1 MRERAARIALREQA
15 LERHEPIGRVHR
27 TERLGLHRV
36 DHFGADARV
45 LAGELGEGALRLVLR
60 SAKTRRALMR
70 VRVFERPMARHPKQ
84 LVLPV
89 LNLPQTARVVDID
102 AQLSGHARPA
112 ELAPAHGRLA
122 HLDEEAIALE
132 PALLKQAE
140 LEPSFHATLN
150 ALLPKAIA
158 THAFDEAKER
168 LLDVLAHLRMQVRHD
183 GRHPSRAHAPASDA
197 FCKAL
202 FLAMNEAALLRDR
215 CLSGAD
221 RKAGGVV
228 HTPPYVAQAIVQE
241 ASQML
246 AAHRLPLPG
255 EAQLRVLDPATGPGV
270 FLAAVLAHTHG
281 SGGALLG
288 VDRDTDAMT
297 QTFELLRQVADAR
310 GWTLTSRTT
319 DPLDA
324 VAPFVDAKRAQLVIG
339 NPPWVA
345 GRGDGISSEL
355 QGLLA
360 DYLVDGNGA
369 PIRER
374 RSGVLADAYVRFIR
388 WGTEVI
394 TRSKQGGVLA
404 LVTNH
409 SYLDGPV
416 HRGMRAS
423 LLKAFD
429 EVRVLDLGGSALT
442 ARNAGDRDA
451 NLFGVRPGAAVLLC
465 AKGPHGVKTPMHYAR
480 LSGDHASKRAAWMKG
495 PSWTHVKDAARSFV
509 PAPDISSAYATWPSL
524 AEWFPFHAE
533 GVQTNRDAWI
543 TQHSREALLA
553 KLDAMARDEGLPPA
567 RAHFDLVRAQATL
580 KTLLATGD
588 IARFIVPLAYRP
600 FETRWLFAHPHWC
613 HRLRPALA
621 LAMQHSSV
629 ALISA
634 RKDRG
639 ARPWMHLGFATSIVD
654 NCFLST
660 RSSCRARAF
669 PSHAPNGSENVSPD
683 IHRELI
689 ARGIQ
694 ATSIEVLAYV
704 GAWLSSRSVRAELG
718 VHFLSDYPRIPLP
731 RDAVAFQALAQVGLQ
746 VQQAFAAHDLVVG
759 EASDVVGHHGVGP
772 RGLDSL
778 ADAVDEALRAHA
790 CFFPERETSKFVP
803 ARETSS

>member
-1 MRERAARIALREQA
+1 M
-15 LERHEPIGRVHR
+15 H
-27 TERLGLHRV
+27 
-36 DHFGADARV
+36 
-45 LAGELGEGALRLVLR
+45 
-60 SAKTRRALMR
+60 
-70 VRVFERPMARHPKQ
+70 
-84 LVLPV
+84 
-89 LNLPQTARVVDID
+89 
-102 AQLSGHARPA
+102 
-112 ELAPAHGRLA
+112 
-122 HLDEEAIALE
+122 
-132 PALLKQAE
+132 
-140 LEPSFHATLN
+140 
-150 ALLPKAIA
+150 
-158 THAFDEAKER
+158 
-168 LLDVLAHLRMQVRHD
+168 
-183 GRHPSRAHAPASDA
+183 
-197 FCKAL
+197 
-202 FLAMNEAALLRDR
+202 EAALLRDQR
-215 CLSGAD
+215 LSGAD

-228 HTPPYVAQAIVQE
+228 HTPPYVAQAIVEQ

-246 AAHRLPLPG
+246 VAHRLPQLGDP
-255 EAQLRVLDPATGPGV
+255 QLRVLDPATGPGI

-288 VDRDTDAMT
+288 VDRDADAMA
-297 QTFELLRQVADAR
+297 QTFDLLRQVADAR
-310 GWTLTSRTT
+310 GWTLTSQTT
-319 DPLDA
+319 DPLNAVDPFIDA
-324 VAPFVDAKRAQLVIG
+324 ARATLAIG

-360 DYLVDGNGA
+360 DYLIDAEGA

-388 WGTEVI
+388 WATEII
-394 TRSKQGGVLA
+394 TRSTKGGVLA

-423 LLKAFD
+423 LLKSFD

-451 NLFGVRPGAAVLLC
+451 NLFGVRPGAALLLC
-465 AKGPHGVKTPMHYAR
+465 AKGPHGVRTPMHYAR
-480 LSGDHASKRAAWMKG
+480 LVGDEASKRAAWMAG
-495 PSWTHVKDAARSFV
+495 PAWTRVKDPARSFV
-509 PAPDISSAYATWPSL
+509 PAPSAPSDYATWPSL

-543 TQHSREALLA
+543 TAQTKEALQT
-553 KLDAMARDEGLPPA
+553 KLEKMARGEGLPPA

-580 KTLLATGD
+580 KMLLAKND
-588 IARFIVPLAYRP
+588 VARFIVPLAYRP

-613 HRLRPALA
+613 HRLRPELA
-621 LAMQHSSV
+621 LAMQHSGV

-639 ARPWMHLGFATSIVD
+639 ARPWMHLGFATSMVD

-669 PSHAPNGSENVSPD
+669 PSHAPDGSENVGPEV
-683 IHRELI
+683 HQALV
-689 ARGIQ
+689 ARGIV
-694 ATSIEVLAYV
+694 ATSVEVLAYV
-704 GAWLSSRSVRAELG
+704 GAWLSSRTVRAQLG

-731 RDAVAFQALAQVGLQ
+731 RDAATFHALAQMGLR
-746 VQQAFAAHDLVVG
+746 VQQAFAAHHLVAG
-759 EASDVVGHHGVGP
+759 EASDVVGHHAVGP

-778 ADAVDEALRAHA
+778 ADAVDEALRAH
-790 CFFPERETSKFVP
+790 PSLVP
-803 ARETSS
+803 SAT